1 MQNFHISEEYI
12 ELNRLLKVLNL
23 AESGGQANQLI
34 ADGLVQVNG
43 NLETQK
49 RKKLRPG
56 DIVQFNKTEI
66 QILNDE
72 GE

>member
-1 MQNFHISEEYI
+1 MQPFYISDEFI

-23 AESGGQANQLI
+23 AESGGQANQII
-34 ADGLVQVNG
+34 ADGLILVNG
-43 NLETQK
+43 VLELRK

-56 DIVQFNKTEI
+56 DVVKFRKVEI

>member
-1 MQNFHISEEYI
+1 MQPFHISDEFI

-23 AESGGQANQLI
+23 AESGGQANQII
-34 ADGLVQVNG
+34 ADGLIQVNG
-43 NLETQK
+43 VLELRK

-56 DIVQFNKTEI
+56 DVVKFRKAEI

>member
-1 MQNFHISEEYI
+1 MQPFHISDEFI

-23 AESGGQANQLI
+23 AESGGQANQFI
-34 ADGLVQVNG
+34 ADGLIQVNG
-43 NLETQK
+43 VLELRK

-56 DIVQFNKTEI
+56 DVVKFRKSEI